1 MKIINIVQISLKREF
16 IIIKS
21 NIESFKNLYPEFKL
35 KFKLICPKKDIKYFK
50 KIENKDVEIISEDNL
65 INKKQF
71 RKIFLSYNSKSN
83 SIIKRR
89 VNWYYSQCLKIIYIL
104 KNYKKNNILWES
116 DSILIKKINFFNEN
130 KKSSV
135 NYGNLYEFHQP
146 YYNTNKIILK
156 KLPNKFI
163 SGLNLFSAIT
173 IGENR
178 FIKKKLEQYVPK
190 YKMNIGRWIAHII
203 AKSILES
210 KIINKSLFADYEL
223 LNISKML
230 RNTKKQKII
239 KFFRIY
245 LQGALNKNQ
254 IKLLKILNYK
264 FITYEYYH
272 RKIEKFTEFIKI
284 RQPWYEL
291 TKIIAREEIKLLK
304 KYLKFIFTK

>member
-65 INKKQF
+65 INKKKF
-71 RKIFLSYNSKSN
+71 RKIFLSYNTKNN

-104 KNYKKNNILWES
+104 KNCKKNNILWES

-130 KKSSV
+130 KKNSV

-173 IGENR
+173 VDENR
-178 FIKKKLEQYVPK
+178 FIKKKLEKYIPK

-203 AKSILES
+203 SRSILES
-210 KIINKSLFADYEL
+210 KNIDKSLFADYEL
-223 LNISKML
+223 LNITKML
-230 RNTKKQKII
+230 KNKKKQKII
-239 KFFRIY
+239 KFFRVY
-245 LQGALNKNQ
+245 LQGFLNKNQ

-272 RKIEKFTEFIKI
+272 RKIEKFSEFIKI
-284 RQPWYEL
+284 NQSWYQL
-291 TKIIAREEIKLLK
+291 TKIIVRQEFNLLK
-304 KYLKFIFTK
+304 KYFKFIFNK